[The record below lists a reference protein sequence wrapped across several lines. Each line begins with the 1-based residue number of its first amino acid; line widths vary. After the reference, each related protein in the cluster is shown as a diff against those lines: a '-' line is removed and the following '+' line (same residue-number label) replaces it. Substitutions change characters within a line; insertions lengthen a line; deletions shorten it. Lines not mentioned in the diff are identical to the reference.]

1 MEVYYTPAP
10 GEVAMT
16 ADVREFLDILDI
28 LDIRDEPG
36 VVRDR

>member
-1 MEVYYTPAP
+1 MEVYYTPAL

-16 ADVREFLDILDI
+16 GDVRGFRDILDI